1 MARWRAGGLAALVV
15 VAGPATASADDLAA
29 RVVAGCLAGTSS
41 ADVHRLA
48 RDLSAAP
55 YGHDRMAEELGYRH
69 TDVDDD
75 DAHPG
80 RALRTETEVTDFM
93 GWRLPGG
100 RLEFVAATR
109 RETRVSG
116 NAPVSA
122 PRRYVVRTCR
132 AEAAAPSGRA
142 VFEVFEQA
150 HAGAYGVFTGLGRRV
165 VSVFIDTPHRREVLL
180 TLTFEGPQRGLPAD
194 PPEGG
199 LTRLLVSDAGRPMLD
214 GPVADMPSVS
224 MTRAALLAA
233 LDRPAEVAIGASDI
247 QPLP

>member
-1 MARWRAGGLAALVV
+1 MARWLAGGLASLLVV
-15 VAGPATASADDLAA
+15 GGPAAASADDLAGQ
-29 RVVAGCLAGTSS
+29 VVAGCLAGTSS

-55 YGHDRMAEELGYRH
+55 YGQDRVSEELGDRH

-80 RALRTETEVTDFM
+80 QALRTETEVTDFM

-109 RETRVSG
+109 RETRVAGS
-116 NAPVSA
+116 APVSA
-122 PRRYVVRTCR
+122 PRRYAVRTCR
-132 AEAAAPSGRA
+132 AEAAARSGRA
-142 VFEVFEQA
+142 VFEAFERA

-165 VSVFIDTPHRREVLL
+165 VSIFIDTPHRREVLL
-180 TLTFEGPQRGLPAD
+180 TLTFEGPQSGLPAD
-194 PPEGG
+194 SPDGG
-199 LTRLLVSDAGRPMLD
+199 FTRLLVSDAGRPMLD
-214 GPVADMPSVS
+214 GPVAGMPSVS

-233 LDRPAEVAIGASDI
+233 LDRPAEIAIGASVI